1 VTAKP
6 VVPRERARLDVEG
19 AIDRYAE
26 VGGRKSAVGFTDALE
41 VAYSHIG
48 AHPAA
53 GSPRYAHELD
63 LPGLRFWR
71 LRRYP
76 YLVFY
81 VEAAD
86 HIDVWRVLHGQ
97 RDIPTWMR
105 ETDLAGGA
113 ESEHQETGGKA

>member
-1 VTAKP
+1 VTPKP
-6 VVPRERARLDVEG
+6 VVPRERARLDVEE
-19 AIDRYAE
+19 AVDHYAE
-26 VGGRKSAVGFTDALE
+26 AAGQKTTAVFIDALE
-41 VAYSHIG
+41 DAYRHIA
-48 AHPAA
+48 AHPSA

-76 YLVFY
+76 YLIFY

-97 RDIPTWMR
+97 RDIPMWMR
-105 ETDLAGGA
+105 GIDPEGS
-113 ESEHQETGGKA
+113 SEPEI